1 MEDHRIALPYG
12 ALLPLSAK
20 EHIQI
25 KEEIGR
31 GASCLV
37 YDAVYQ
43 DSIGIPHTIRLKECY
58 PVSLAVSRNSEGD
71 LTVEKE
77 EEERGE
83 EGKEKRKEKEEA
95 RLEQA
100 KERFLKTYERNVA
113 LRNTLGLINS
123 TSNPTDLL
131 FFHNTVYLRVAME
144 EGEDYRSYQD
154 RSLKELFLHTKSL
167 TELIG
172 KYHRNGYLHLDIK
185 PENIFLLPETEEHVV
200 LFDVDSVIRIE
211 DLAGKE
217 ELWSR
222 CRGTGRKSGCTRIFM
237 PSAHWCLRSCSAG
250 HPVKRREDWQA
261 ITALSRCAMQRSH
274 IRRDFIGLW
283 SIFSVKHFLLPQLP
297 GGSLLSRFWHS

>member
-83 EGKEKRKEKEEA
+83 EGEGREKELT
-95 RLEQA
+95 LEEYRTGLS
-100 KERFLKTYERNVA
+100 K
-113 LRNTLGLINS
+113 LGLTKMETEVSLLVIQGM
-123 TSNPTDLL
+123 SNAEIAQELYISET
-131 FFHNTVYLRVAME
+131 TV
-144 EGEDYRSYQD
+144 
-154 RSLKELFLHTKSL
+154 KK
-167 TELIG
+167 
-172 KYHRNGYLHLDIK
+172 HLS
-185 PENIFLLPETEEHVV
+185 NIFSKLEISSREEIRQKVWEGRVTE
-200 LFDVDSVIRIE
+200 
-211 DLAGKE
+211 
-217 ELWSR
+217 
-222 CRGTGRKSGCTRIFM
+222 
-237 PSAHWCLRSCSAG
+237 
-250 HPVKRREDWQA
+250 
-261 ITALSRCAMQRSH
+261 
-274 IRRDFIGLW
+274 
-283 SIFSVKHFLLPQLP
+283 
-297 GGSLLSRFWHS
+297 